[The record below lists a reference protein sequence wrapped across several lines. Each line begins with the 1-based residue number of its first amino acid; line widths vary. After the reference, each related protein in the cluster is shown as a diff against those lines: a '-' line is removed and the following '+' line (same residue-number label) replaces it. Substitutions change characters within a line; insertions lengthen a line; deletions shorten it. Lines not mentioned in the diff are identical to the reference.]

1 MFFLEIAS
9 VFFTALLTGIC
20 QPTIDPIQFTDVESS
35 SQMIVFHK
43 VSLYFYQEHN
53 ERESSEMNGV
63 SHRGGISLFIYL
75 ASLNELFLSAGR
87 ALLSA
92 VKNRNLCNDSVRSD
106 QMSTKGET
114 GSSSS
119 SSSRSTSTGPS
130 PSPNP
135 NPNSNCIIYRISGG
149 RFRVI

>member
-1 MFFLEIAS
+1 
-9 VFFTALLTGIC
+9 
-20 QPTIDPIQFTDVESS
+20 
-35 SQMIVFHK
+35 MIVFHK

-119 SSSRSTSTGPS
+119 SRSRVPAQAQAQTQTQTPTALFIAFRAGDSESFKY
-130 PSPNP
+130 
-135 NPNSNCIIYRISGG
+135 CI
-149 RFRVI
+149 